1 MFVCTRYRSHVLLT
15 GEPFLRYLLLFIF
28 HWAPRIIAGSWQ
40 ELIENYMY
48 LKYRIT
54 YVRQKGRH
62 DQTRSLIYNPNS
74 AHPPDGDDSGDM
86 LHKFTLYGDDQLCL
100 DGDIRNTVTGHTKL
114 PTMRMV
120 IHKALQNRWL
130 TDYVTQIRSKQKAN
144 RVFASISS
152 ETKPLG
158 FHHRRDSKTNRPSS
172 PSRDSISKVSLRRPS
187 KRSNAIE
194 LQTTP
199 TKLIW
204 PE

>member
-1 MFVCTRYRSHVLLT
+1 MFVCTRYGSHVLLT

-62 DQTRSLIYNPNS
+62 DQARSLIYNPNS

-130 TDYVTQIRSKQKAN
+130 TDYVTQIRS
-144 RVFASISS
+144 
-152 ETKPLG
+152 
-158 FHHRRDSKTNRPSS
+158 D
-172 PSRDSISKVSLRRPS
+172 PSRRQTEFSPPSAQKPSPLDSITEETARRTDHLLHH
-187 KRSNAIE
+187 AI
-194 LQTTP
+194 QSV
-199 TKLIW
+199 KYR
-204 PE
+204 